1 MTERSK
7 RRAAELAVIEAANH
21 LYDVG
26 PRGGAVDM
34 ISAVKATMELCNRV
48 EELRD
53 LGLADPGRARANK
66 GAPVTAQQAAIWM
79 NGEKAKS
86 VCSRI
91 VRILHYH
98 GALTAEEAQHI
109 LKGKHQTISA
119 RINELRDTGWIVDA
133 GRTRKTTSG
142 REAIVWSLS
151 TAARQA
157 INGQEGMP
165 I

>member
-1 MTERSK
+1 VTERSK

-79 NGEKAKS
+79 NGDKARGW
-86 VCSRI
+86 CARI
-91 VRILHYH
+91 VRLLYRY
-98 GALTAEEAQHI
+98 GGMTTEEIERTLQ
-109 LKGKHQTISA
+109 GKHQTVSP
-119 RINELRDTGWIVDA
+119 RVTELRDAGWIYDS
-133 GRTRKTTSG
+133 GHRRKTSSTN
-142 REAIVWSLS
+142 EAIVWWISH
-151 TAARQA
+151 AARQA
-157 INGQEGMP
+157 INGQEGML
-165 I
+165 